1 MTYPYKNLENLT
13 LSSLIDRSVKLFE
26 NEDCCAF
33 VGDIPISYKEFYSSV
48 QESVNLLQSY
58 GIKKGDKVAILSE
71 NMPNWGI
78 AYFSITYFG
87 AVVIPILSDFHIYDV
102 HRILKHSETKAV
114 FVSDKHLPTI
124 EDSNEKNMNI
134 VINLNTLNIIDELT
148 NKNYIDTIKTKISI
162 NDNDYKPQEDD
173 LASIIYTSGTTGNS
187 KGVMLSHK
195 NLVTN
200 ALASYEKVDITSADI
215 FLSVLPMAHTYECTV
230 GLTVPLLHGASIYYI
245 EKSPTP
251 SVLLNAFKIV
261 RPTMMVTVPLIIEKI
276 YKNKILSNFKSS
288 FFLRNIYKIPFFRK
302 KLNKLAGK
310 KLLESFGGRIKFFGI
325 GGAGISPFVEKFLI
339 EAEFPYCVGY
349 GLTETAPM
357 LTSSTLGGVIKYK
370 SVGTAM
376 AGVELAI
383 KDKDSK
389 GQGEIIAKSPGIMM
403 GYYKNKE
410 QTEET
415 MEYGWLLTGDLGYI
429 DEDGFLFISGRS
441 KNVIIGSSGE
451 NIYPEQIEA
460 IINQHE
466 VVIDSLLMHQDGKLI
481 ARIHLDYECL
491 DYVLK
496 KYKVS
501 NTIEL
506 LETLRV
512 EINSKVS
519 SFSRMIKFIEQIEP
533 FIKTPTKKIKRFLY
547 KE

>member
-87 AVVIPILSDFHIYDV
+87 AVVVPILSDFHIYDV

-215 FLSVLPMAHTYECTV
+215 FLSILPMAHTYECTV
-230 GLTVPLLHGASIYYI
+230 GLTIPLLHGASIYYI
-245 EKSPTP
+245 DKSPTP
-251 SVLLNAFKIV
+251 SVLLNAFKII
-261 RPTMMVTVPLIIEKI
+261 RPTMILTVPLIIEKI

-288 FFLRNIYKIPFFRK
+288 FILRNIYKIPFFRK

-310 KLLESFGGRIKFFGI
+310 KLLESFGGRIKFFAI

-339 EAEFPYCVGY
+339 EAEFPYYMGY

-357 LTSSTLGGVIKYK
+357 LTGSAVGGVIKYK

-376 AGVELAI
+376 VGVELAI
-383 KDKDSK
+383 KNKDSK

-403 GYYKNKE
+403 GYYKNIE

-415 MEYGWLLTGDLGYI
+415 MEDGWLLTGDLGYI

>member
-13 LSSLIDRSVKLFE
+13 LSSLIDRSLKLFE

-87 AVVIPILSDFHIYDV
+87 AVVVPILSDFHTYDV

-200 ALASYEKVDITSADI
+200 VLSAYEKIDLTSADI
-215 FLSVLPMAHTYECTV
+215 ILSILPMAHTYECTV
-230 GLTVPLLHGASIYYI
+230 GLTIPLLHGASIYYI
-245 EKSPTP
+245 DKSPTP
-251 SVLLNAFKIV
+251 SVLLNAFKII
-261 RPTMMVTVPLIIEKI
+261 RPTMILTVPLIIEKI

-310 KLLESFGGRIKFFGI
+310 KLLESFGGRIKFFAI

-339 EAEFPYCVGY
+339 EAEFPYYMGY

-357 LTSSTLGGVIKYK
+357 LTGSAVGGVIKYK

-376 AGVELAI
+376 VGVELAI
-383 KDKDSK
+383 KNKDSK
-389 GQGEIIAKSPGIMM
+389 GQGEIITKSPGIMM

-415 MEYGWLLTGDLGYI
+415 MEDGWLLTGDLGYI

-466 VVIDSLLMHQDGKLI
+466 AVIDSLLMHQDGKLI

>member
-1 MTYPYKNLENLT
+1 
-13 LSSLIDRSVKLFE
+13 
-26 NEDCCAF
+26 
-33 VGDIPISYKEFYSSV
+33 
-48 QESVNLLQSY
+48 
-58 GIKKGDKVAILSE
+58 
-71 NMPNWGI
+71 
-78 AYFSITYFG
+78 
-87 AVVIPILSDFHIYDV
+87 
-102 HRILKHSETKAV
+102 
-114 FVSDKHLPTI
+114 
-124 EDSNEKNMNI
+124 
-134 VINLNTLNIIDELT
+134 
-148 NKNYIDTIKTKISI
+148 
-162 NDNDYKPQEDD
+162 
-173 LASIIYTSGTTGNS
+173 
-187 KGVMLSHK
+187 
-195 NLVTN
+195 
-200 ALASYEKVDITSADI
+200 
-215 FLSVLPMAHTYECTV
+215 MAHTYECTV
-230 GLTVPLLHGASIYYI
+230 GLTIPLLHGASIYYI

-276 YKNKILSNFKSS
+276 YKNKILSSFKSS

-310 KLLESFGGRIKFFGI
+310 KLLESFGGRIKFFAI

-339 EAEFPYCVGY
+339 EAEFPYYMGY

-357 LTSSTLGGVIKYK
+357 LTGSAKGGVIKHK

-376 AGVELAI
+376 VGVELAI
-383 KDKDSK
+383 KNKDSK
-389 GQGEIIAKSPGIMM
+389 GQGEIIAKSPGLMM

-415 MEYGWLLTGDLGYI
+415 MEDGWLLTGDLGYI

-466 VVIDSLLMHQDGKLI
+466 VVIDSLLMQQDGKLI

-491 DYVLK
+491 DNVLK

-512 EINSKVS
+512 ETNSKVS